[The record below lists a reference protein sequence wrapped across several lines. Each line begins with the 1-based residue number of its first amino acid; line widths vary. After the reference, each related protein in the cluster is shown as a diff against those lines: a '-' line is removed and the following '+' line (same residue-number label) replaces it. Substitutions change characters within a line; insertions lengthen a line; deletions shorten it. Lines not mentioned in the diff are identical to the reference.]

1 MLNYQE
7 VLALAATAAA
17 AAYLAWR
24 GWQAL
29 RKPYGTLCS
38 GCRCCMSESALS
50 GSASAAKVVD
60 ASTTWSAKV
69 SPSKAAVRRAK

>member
-1 MLNYQE
+1 MLNHQE

-24 GWQAL
+24 GWRAL
-29 RKPYGTLCS
+29 RKPYSTLCS

-50 GSASAAKVVD
+50 GSASAANVVE
-60 ASTTWSAKV
+60 ASTAWSAKV
-69 SPSKAAVRRAK
+69 SLSDAAIRRAK